1 ATISA
6 APDPELLGPLV
17 VPEAWRREAE
27 SALAALG
34 ADDARPLLVLHPG
47 AGGRWK
53 RWPAGEMAAA
63 VAQALDGTD
72 AQALAH
78 PGPPGPWF
86 AKGRPTPTRRRGPP
100 GSCPASPS
108 GWSRPRCLCSPRS
121 SPPRRPT
128 PGPTRG

>member
-1 ATISA
+1 MRHLLATISA

-63 VAQALDGTD
+63 VEQALDGTD
-72 AQALAH
+72 AQALVH
-78 PGPPGPWF
+78 EGPADADAAAELAG
-86 AKGRPTPTRRRGPP
+86 
-100 GSCPASPS
+100 
-108 GWSRPRCLCSPRS
+108 LL
-121 SPPRRPT
+121 RRPT
-128 PGPTRG
+128 QRLVAPA